1 MNFDQAR
8 KRAESSFK
16 KDARARE
23 GAKAMSEYEANI
35 RAVREKTARLRAL
48 RLVEDGQA
56 VAKQEA
62 LACELPCLPA
72 GKRDADVL

>member
-1 MNFDQAR
+1 M
-8 KRAESSFK
+8 E
-16 KDARARE
+16 
-23 GAKAMSEYEANI
+23 
-35 RAVREKTARLRAL
+35 
-48 RLVEDGQA
+48 VEVGQA